1 MAESITT
8 GGAGQAAGVDHARQ
22 WLRRSELLIGNDQG
36 LDLSD
41 FHFTFEIKHTDSS
54 KPSTAKIRI
63 YNLSEATISRI
74 QREFNVVLL
83 RAGYQDN
90 LGTIFH
96 GTLIEA
102 VTGSEG
108 QTNTF
113 LEITAADGDLP
124 YNFAT
129 MSQSLKKGATVH
141 DRVQAV
147 LAAMK
152 PMGVTA
158 GYMAEL
164 PRGELLR
171 GNVNAGMCRDVLDD
185 ICRTAGCI
193 WRIQDNRLEIVPE
206 KSYVRETVQI
216 LTDETGVIGRPEQI
230 DRGIKV
236 KMLLNPAVKAG
247 RLVYLNND
255 SIKRFRYR
263 TEAETARLQAASSK
277 GGSGQGKAEPD
288 WSSQRKLADNGYYY
302 VMVAEHSGNTFK
314 TDWYTAIT
322 CLAWDATLE
331 PPGELPSQLTP
342 SREQGG

>member
-1 MAESITT
+1 MATST
-8 GGAGQAAGVDHARQ
+8 QAAGGVDYARQ
-22 WLRRSELLIGNDQG
+22 WLRGSELLIGNDQG

-63 YNLSEATISRI
+63 YNLGEAAISRI
-74 QREFNVVLL
+74 RREYNVVML
-83 RAGYQDN
+83 RAGYQGN

-102 VTGSEG
+102 SSGTEG
-108 QTNTF
+108 QTNPY
-113 LEITAADGDLP
+113 LDIVAADGDLP

-129 MSQSLKKGATVH
+129 MSQTLQKGATVH

-164 PRGELLR
+164 PPGATLR
-171 GNVNAGMCRDVLDD
+171 ANVNAGMCRDVLDD
-185 ICRTAGCI
+185 LCRTAGCI
-193 WRIQDNRLEIVPE
+193 WRIHDNRLEIVPE

-216 LTDETGVIGRPEQI
+216 LTDQTGVIGRPAQI
-230 DRGIKV
+230 DKGIKV
-236 KMLLNPAVKAG
+236 KMLLNPAIKPG

-255 SIKRFRYR
+255 SIKRYRYQ
-263 TEAETARLQAASSK
+263 TEAEQARLKKEKAAK
-277 GGSGQGKAEPD
+277 GNGAKPAQPEPD
-288 WSSQRKLADNGYYY
+288 LSTQRKLADNGYYY
-302 VMVAEHSGNTFK
+302 VMVAEHNGDTRK
-314 TDWYTAIT
+314 TDWFTTIT

-331 PPGELPSQLTP
+331 PPGELSGQLQP
-342 SREQGG
+342 APKEAS